1 MRPEGGQPPGRGEPS
16 TADVLW
22 RGRPAARTAEV
33 VVVVQARGGRHC
45 RRGRKGLR
53 VVAAAAAAAAG
64 VAAGAVAEGPGGVA
78 GNPCRGSTLE
88 ASWDTRARTAPVGR
102 AGGRCGLGLWGAAE
116 HLRRRGGAF
125 GFSSGEEFRLRW
137 RQTLGTGFRSLSLS
151 RPRGA

>member
-33 VVVVQARGGRHC
+33 VVVAQARGGRHC

-88 ASWDTRARTAPVGR
+88 ASWDTRAAVAWGCGGLLSTCAGGAVLSGSLLGKNFGC
-102 AGGRCGLGLWGAAE
+102 AGGRLLGRVFAL
-116 HLRRRGGAF
+116 
-125 GFSSGEEFRLRW
+125 
-137 RQTLGTGFRSLSLS
+137 
-151 RPRGA
+151 